1 VRPLDVAEQS
11 QIIQD
16 IAPVLAAKK
25 VPTVDE
31 VILQWAVQRTESA
44 WRKGEL
50 SMFTIKTFDLTM

>member
-1 VRPLDVAEQS
+1 VRPIDVAEQS
-11 QIIQD
+11 RIIQD

-31 VILQWAVQRTESA
+31 AILQWAVQRTESA

-50 SMFTIKTFDLTM
+50 SMFFI